1 MVNPRRSRW
10 WDRGTAIALA
20 VGVVLIWIVE
30 HSIIALVLAP
40 IVAVPIYFKLR
51 LWSTWSD
58 EDD

>member
-1 MVNPRRSRW
+1 MRYASPNAVS
-10 WDRGTAIALA
+10 AIHRMGHMGDV
-20 VGVVLIWIVE
+20 VGE
-30 HSIIALVLAP
+30 VLAQ